1 MMPSKETVALLKQFE
16 EMFIAL
22 EKVIES
28 IEQEQERKIVS
39 KVIYV
44 FCEEFTEMI
53 YKLGIEPTD
62 ISEKLRH
69 YLVK

>member
-39 KVIYV
+39 KVI
-44 FCEEFTEMI
+44 
-53 YKLGIEPTD
+53 
-62 ISEKLRH
+62 
-69 YLVK
+69 